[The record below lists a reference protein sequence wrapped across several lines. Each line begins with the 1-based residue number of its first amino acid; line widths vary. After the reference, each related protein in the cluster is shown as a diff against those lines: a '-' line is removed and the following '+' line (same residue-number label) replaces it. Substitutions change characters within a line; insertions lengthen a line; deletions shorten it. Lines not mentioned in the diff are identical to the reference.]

1 MKISAAC
8 LLLATALSAPA
19 ARAADFGAY
28 LASQFAASQGRIG
41 LAANQI
47 DLALNADPS
56 SLELQK
62 DAFGLAL
69 LAGHPDVERL
79 AALLPQ
85 NPVAQLV
92 LADAQARAGHWDRAE
107 LAYAELPHESL
118 MDLLRPVLLAWAQQ
132 ARGDTDKAL
141 DTLQGGIDAGHM
153 SAFYTLHAAL
163 IADVARRDGLAD
175 RYYTQLAQDMAEPNV
190 RMAQLEASWQARS
203 GRPSAARDTIDA
215 LIRAT
220 PELAIVRKNLMA
232 SLLTAPITDARTG
245 IAEAYTGMAGALRQN
260 KSGELPPMLLELALR
275 MQPDLTEARLV
286 QAELAAGDHRFA
298 AAAATLARISPQ
310 DPLAPIVQLHLASY
324 LARSGQGPQAESLLQ
339 TLEHAYPD
347 RAEPPTQLG
356 DIYIGERKYADAVA
370 AYGRAIALTPHPVK
384 ADWTLFYARGAALE
398 RVHDWP
404 RAEADMKR
412 ALQLDPNQA
421 VVLNFLGFSWTEQ
434 NRNLPEA
441 HDMIQRALD
450 QRPND
455 GEIVDSLGWVDLR
468 QGDVP
473 QAIRLLEHAA
483 EMDPTDPTITGHLGD
498 AYWEAGR
505 HLEAQDQ
512 WRRALVESPEPDE
525 AARIEARLKS
535 AGGE

>member
-1 MKISAAC
+1 MKTLCA
-8 LLLATALSAPA
+8 LLLLTSTAHAG
-19 ARAADFGAY
+19 DFGAY
-28 LASQFAASQGRIG
+28 LTSQFAASQGHIG
-41 LAANQI
+41 LAATEMAA
-47 DLALNADPS
+47 ALNADPS

-62 DAFGLAL
+62 DAFGLSL
-69 LAGHPDVERL
+69 LAGRPDVEKL
-79 AALLPQ
+79 AALMPG

-92 LADAQARAGHWDRAE
+92 LADAQARAGQWSHAE

-132 ARGDTDKAL
+132 AQGDTDKAL
-141 DTLQGGIDAGHM
+141 ETLQAGIDGGHM
-153 SAFYTLHAAL
+153 SAFYVLHSAL

-175 RYYTQLAQDMAEPNV
+175 RLYKQLAADMTEPNV
-190 RMAQLEASWQARS
+190 RMAQMLASWQARS
-203 GRPSAARDTIDA
+203 GQASAARQTMA
-215 LIRAT
+215 TLIQAT
-220 PELAIVRKNLMA
+220 PELAIVRHALMA
-232 SLLTAPITDARTG
+232 SVATPQVPDAKAG
-245 IAEAYTGMAGALRQN
+245 IAEAYAGLAGALRQE
-260 KSGELPPMLLELALR
+260 KQGELPPMLLQLSLR
-275 MQPDLTEARLV
+275 MQPDLTEAHLV
-286 QAELAAGDHRFA
+286 AGELAAGQKNWA
-298 AAAATLARISPQ
+298 AAAAALAKVAPS
-310 DPLAPIVQLHLASY
+310 DPLYAVVQLHEASY
-324 LARSGQGPQAESLLQ
+324 LARAGQSDAAIKLLQ
-339 TLEHAYPD
+339 GLESAYPD
-347 RAEPPTQLG
+347 RPEPPSQLG
-356 DIYIGERKYADAVA
+356 DAYIGKKLYADAVA
-370 AYGRAIALTPHPVK
+370 AYGRAIALTPDPTK
-384 ADWTLFYARGAALE
+384 ADWSLFYARGAALE

-412 ALQLDPNQA
+412 ALQLDPNQP

-441 HDMIQRALD
+441 HSMIQRALD

-455 GEIVDSLGWVDLR
+455 GEIVDSMGWVDLR

-483 EMDPTDPTITGHLGD
+483 EMEPADPTITGHLGD

-512 WRRALVESPEPDE
+512 WRRALVEQPDPDE